1 MLAAIDLTHRQAARV
16 LEQALRARARV
27 QLEPRMR
34 DQTLC
39 GTLSGREEGLLRV
52 QLDDQRPALPLLA
65 LVGAFCDVS
74 TVLSGQLY
82 RFCSCVVAVI
92 SDVTPPALL
101 LSIPEVIQVANRRRF
116 ARKTLSE
123 QVPIQIRPEL
133 AEPLAGSLRE
143 IGPGGLNC
151 RLPRDADGILLIDDR
166 VILSF
171 VLPPNTECF
180 ELPALVCFKCAVRDG
195 ECVDVGFE
203 FAAAPSGQPAASA
216 LERLRALLAQDFAE
230 PKTPDNSA

>member
-1 MLAAIDLTHRQAARV
+1 MLTAIDLTHRQATRV

-39 GTLSGREEGLLRV
+39 GTLTGREEGLLRV
-52 QLDDQRPALPLLA
+52 QLDDQRLGFPLLA
-65 LVGAFCDVS
+65 LVGAFWDVS

-92 SDVTPPALL
+92 SDVAPPALL
-101 LSIPEVIQVANRRRF
+101 LSVPEVIQVANRRRF

-123 QVPIQIRPEL
+123 QVPVQVRPEL
-133 AEPLAGSLRE
+133 AEPLTGSLRE

-151 RLPRDADGILLIDDR
+151 RLPRDADAILLIDDR
-166 VILSF
+166 VVLSF
-171 VLPPNTECF
+171 VLPPGTECF

-195 ECVDVGFE
+195 EHVDVGFE
-203 FAAAPSGQPAASA
+203 FASCPSGQPAAAA
-216 LERLRALLAQDFAE
+216 LERLRALLAQDL
-230 PKTPDNSA
+230 TGQNNPDTSA